1 MEDSEAEGYGDMYG
15 VEVALLTR
23 RFTLEPKDNNNLIG
37 GHTIIFHTP
46 HVAQNIKGVEFRRF
60 GQQGNIGRY
69 PLHFRKC
76 EDSGS
81 RHRSRFAVSYL
92 LAYSRIISL
101 SNRLIR
107 YERVRLWQCS
117 LQESREG
124 FEPTLL
130 RHTRNSQRNSLRECR
145 IRYIWP
151 LLPDGRVSA
160 RFCCCY
166 WGIIHHIRL
175 TTMSHSYFELL
186 VEVNGTIGS
195 SGTWVLRLRGQQQ

>member
-1 MEDSEAEGYGDMYG
+1 MGDSTNMPDMHIATMASTTNLFDHTHNITLTVPLPRRLTSVEDSEAEGYGDMYG

-76 EDSGS
+76 EDSGL

-130 RHTRNSQRNSLRECR
+130 RHPRNSQRNTLRECR

-151 LLPDGRVSA
+151 LLFD
-160 RFCCCY
+160 
-166 WGIIHHIRL
+166 
-175 TTMSHSYFELL
+175 
-186 VEVNGTIGS
+186 
-195 SGTWVLRLRGQQQ
+195 